1 MLAIDQRPSRGL
13 AILALG
19 NQIKRL
25 DPSTYKVKSQ
35 SNGGSYLVVK
45 NGEGW
50 SCECPDHKYRTV
62 TCKHI
67 HSVLFSLTLRNS
79 IITSQDVI
87 PRIDESTPDEC
98 SCCHSDRIVKRGVR
112 KNKRGLTQ
120 IFWCKSCN
128 KRFVVDLGFSRMKA
142 SPQAITAALD
152 LYFKGISLRSITDH
166 LKQFYGL
173 KVNCS
178 TVLRW
183 IHRYIKL
190 MSEYVKELMPQVS
203 DKWHADETTINVN
216 GHYRWL
222 WNLMDSET
230 RFLLSSK
237 LTQTRREHEATN
249 LFLEGRLRSDRA
261 PNLVVTDGLLSYEGA
276 FRNAFPKGTRHL
288 CSPRFIDRTNNN
300 LVERLHGTVKDR
312 TKVMRGLDQDLPTN
326 KIVEG
331 FNVYYNFIR
340 PHKALNGKTP
350 AQVAKLDMG
359 LEGNRWRSLIAKSA
373 DEVSR
378 RKDAKKSISLREYR
392 MRAIKG
398 TVRTYLKG
406 ERNGVTLKWLKK
418 QVEYLKKNG
427 LTKTEL
433 KKTLKEL
440 QAPESLESFLT

>member
-1 MLAIDQRPSRGL
+1 MLAVDQRPSRGL

-45 NGEGW
+45 NDEGW
-50 SCECPDHKYRTV
+50 SCECPDHKYRTA

-79 IITSQDVI
+79 IITSQDAI
-87 PRIDESTPDEC
+87 PRIDEANPTEC
-98 SCCHSDRIVKRGVR
+98 TCCHSDKIVKRGVR

-120 IFWCKSCN
+120 IYWCKSCD

-173 KVNCS
+173 RVNCS

-183 IHRYIKL
+183 IQRYIKL
-190 MSEYVKELMPQVS
+190 MSEYTKELMPRVS

-230 RFLLSSK
+230 RFLLSSR
-237 LTQTRREHEATN
+237 LTHTRRDHEAVN
-249 LFLEGRLRSDRA
+249 LFWEGKLRSGKT
-261 PNLVVTDGLLSYEGA
+261 PTEVVTDGLTSYESA
-276 FRNAFPKGTRHL
+276 FRTAFPRGARHVR
-288 CSPRFIDRTNNN
+288 SPRFIDQTNNN
-300 LVERLHGTVKDR
+300 LIERLHGTIKDR
-312 TKVMRGLDQDLPTN
+312 TKVTRGLEQDKPDN
-326 KIVEG
+326 KIIQG
-331 FNVYYNFIR
+331 FNLYYNYIR
-340 PHKALNGKTP
+340 GHSGLNGKTP
-350 AQVAKLDMG
+350 AEAANIDTRV
-359 LEGNRWRSLIAKSA
+359 EGNK
-373 DEVSR
+373 
-378 RKDAKKSISLREYR
+378 
-392 MRAIKG
+392 
-398 TVRTYLKG
+398 
-406 ERNGVTLKWLKK
+406 
-418 QVEYLKKNG
+418 
-427 LTKTEL
+427 
-433 KKTLKEL
+433 
-440 QAPESLESFLT
+440 